1 MLNALLLL
9 TTFSGIAM
17 AISFSLLLPE
27 ARCFATVG
35 RDSLVFYALNDIVL
49 KTVKFALFSVAHIPV
64 ATLPFAEQLYWNPG
78 AHHGDDDL
86 LRSQR
91 FCSTI
96 YALGY
101 RRF

>member
-35 RDSLVFYALNDIVL
+35 RDSLVFYALNDFVL

-64 ATLPFAEQLYWNPG
+64 ATLPFAEQL
-78 AHHGDDDL
+78 
-86 LRSQR
+86 
-91 FCSTI
+91 C
-96 YALGY
+96 YALNAFVQRYMRWAIGDFS
-101 RRF
+101 RHVMSE